1 MNHNKALLI
10 SLQKFG
16 AGALDSLE
24 ISNALVENKF
34 FHYVVISNKNELKD
48 EFKDNEFRKVFLIE
62 TFESNI
68 KSFLIN
74 TFLKFNFLRLIKI
87 ILKTK
92 PKNIFFTHRHPWQIF
107 ILLLKPFLNFKIIYS
122 CHDNPF
128 DPKDPENKVN
138 LFIDKL
144 LAKKSDIIVVYSNFI
159 KEDLSRFIKK
169 EIIVIPLGPY
179 NYFSY
184 FQKTNFNSEKL
195 VIGFWGR
202 ILEYKGL
209 NILLKAFE
217 VLKKEGLN
225 IDLYILGQGKISEE
239 EKVLIEKLKVH
250 FVNKWLSYEEVI
262 NYMEKI
268 DLVVLPYVKATQSA
282 IISFCLAINMPFI
295 ASNAGGL
302 KEFVEDRKTVFVFE
316 NGDYIDL
323 AEKIK
328 IIYQNKEPLKTFSE
342 NIKIFKTNFE
352 WKNTIKKLLDHL
364 ER

>member
-1 MNHNKALLI
+1 MKNKILLI

-16 AGALDSLE
+16 GGALDSLE
-24 ISNALVENKF
+24 ISNALVENEF

-74 TFLKFNFLRLIKI
+74 TFLKFQFLNLIKI
-87 ILKTK
+87 ILRIK

-107 ILLLKPFLNFKIIYS
+107 VLFLRPFLNFKIIYS
-122 CHDNPF
+122 CHDNLF

-144 LAKKSDIIVVYSNFI
+144 LAKKSDVIVVYSNFI
-159 KEDLSRFIKK
+159 KEDLNKFLKK

-195 VIGFWGR
+195 VLGFWGR

-209 NILLKAFE
+209 KILLKAFE
-217 VLKKEGLN
+217 ILKKEGLN
-225 IDLYILGQGKISEE
+225 LDLYILGKGRVRDEE
-239 EKVLIEKLKVH
+239 TEIIKNLN
-250 FVNKWLSYEEVI
+250 VNFIDEWINNEEIV
-262 NYMEKI
+262 NYMKEI
-268 DLVVLPYVKATQSA
+268 DLIILPYLKATQSGV
-282 IISFCLAINMPFI
+282 ISFCLGTNMPFI
-295 ASNAGGL
+295 VSDAGGL
-302 KEFVEDRKTVFVFE
+302 KEFVENGKTGFIFK
-316 NGDYIDL
+316 NGDYADL

-328 IIYQNKEPLKTFSE
+328 IIYQNKELLKTFSE

-352 WKNTIKKLLDHL
+352 WKNRIKKLLDYL

>member
-1 MNHNKALLI
+1 MNQNKVLVI

-16 AGALDSLE
+16 GGVYSLE
-24 ISNALVENKF
+24 ISNALVENKV
-34 FHYVVISNKNELKD
+34 FHYIVISNKNELRN
-48 EFKDNEFRKVFLIE
+48 EFKDNEFRKVFSIE

-74 TFLKFNFLRLIKI
+74 TFLKLQFLNLIKI

-107 ILLLKPFLNFKIIYS
+107 ILFLRPFLKFKIIYS

-128 DPKDPENKVN
+128 DPKEPENKVN
-138 LFIDKL
+138 LFIDKFL
-144 LAKKSDIIVVYSNFI
+144 TKKSDYIVVYSNFI

-209 NILLKAFE
+209 KILLKAFE
-217 VLKKEGLN
+217 ILKKEGLN
-225 IDLYILGQGKISEE
+225 IDLYILGKGKISDE
-239 EKVLIEKLKVH
+239 EKALIEKLNAH

-295 ASNAGGL
+295 VSDAGGL
-302 KEFVEDRKTVFVFE
+302 KEFVEDGKTGFVFK

-328 IIYQNKEPLKTFSE
+328 IIYQNKEFLKNFSE
-342 NIKIFKTNFE
+342 NIETFKKNFE
-352 WKNTIKKLLDHL
+352 WKYTIKNLLDYL
-364 ER
+364 DR